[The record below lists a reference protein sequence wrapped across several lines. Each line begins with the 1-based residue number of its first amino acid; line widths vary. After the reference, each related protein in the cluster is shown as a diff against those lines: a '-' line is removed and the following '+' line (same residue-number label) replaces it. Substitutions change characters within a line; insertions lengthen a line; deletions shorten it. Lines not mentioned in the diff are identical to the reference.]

1 MIINFIY
8 LLLFIFVFFW
18 FYINIKKNGLKW
30 IIKGL
35 FQIGILV
42 LFIGGF
48 FKIFFT
54 LPPNLFIKIFFL
66 IIYAWCTV
74 GINVNFMIPL
84 ISLIDQKIVKKYRLK
99 YDLILIAKINLL
111 TLSAILKFKRFI
123 FFLLKVFFLYT

>member
-1 MIINFIY
+1 MIINLIY
-8 LLLFIFVFFW
+8 LFLSIFVFFW

-35 FQIGILV
+35 LQIGILV

-54 LPPNLFIKIFFL
+54 LPPNLYIKIIFL

-74 GINVNFMIPL
+74 GINVNFMMPL
-84 ISLIDQKIVKKYRLK
+84 ISLVDQNIVKKY
-99 YDLILIAKINLL
+99 N
-111 TLSAILKFKRFI
+111 
-123 FFLLKVFFLYT
+123 

>member
-8 LLLFIFVFFW
+8 LFLSSFVFFW
-18 FYINIKKNGLKW
+18 SYINIKKYGLKW

-35 FQIGILV
+35 FQIGILA

-54 LPPNLFIKIFFL
+54 LPPNIFIKIFFL

-84 ISLIDQKIVKKYRLK
+84 ISLIDQKIVKK
-99 YDLILIAKINLL
+99 
-111 TLSAILKFKRFI
+111 
-123 FFLLKVFFLYT
+123 

>member
-8 LLLFIFVFFW
+8 FVLCSVVFFW

-35 FQIGILV
+35 LQIGILV

-54 LPPNLFIKIFFL
+54 LPPNLFIKIFLL

-84 ISLIDQKIVKKYRLK
+84 ISFIDQKIVKK
-99 YDLILIAKINLL
+99 
-111 TLSAILKFKRFI
+111 
-123 FFLLKVFFLYT
+123 

>member
-1 MIINFIY
+1 MIINLIY
-8 LLLFIFVFFW
+8 FSLCSFAFFW

-35 FQIGILV
+35 LQIGILV

-54 LPPNLFIKIFFL
+54 LPPNLFIKIIFL
-66 IIYAWCTV
+66 ITYTWCTV

-84 ISLIDQKIVKKYRLK
+84 ISLIDQKIVKK
-99 YDLILIAKINLL
+99 
-111 TLSAILKFKRFI
+111 
-123 FFLLKVFFLYT
+123 

>member
-1 MIINFIY
+1 MIIKFIY
-8 LLLFIFVFFW
+8 FLLSSFVFYW
-18 FYINIKKNGLKW
+18 FYKNIKKNGLIW

-54 LPPNLFIKIFFL
+54 LPPNLYVKIIFL
-66 IIYAWCTV
+66 IIYSWFTI

-84 ISLIDQKIVKKYRLK
+84 INLIDQKIFKK
-99 YDLILIAKINLL
+99 
-111 TLSAILKFKRFI
+111 
-123 FFLLKVFFLYT
+123 

>member
-8 LLLFIFVFFW
+8 LLLSSFVFFW
-18 FYINIKKNGLKW
+18 FYINIKKIGVKW

-35 FQIGILV
+35 LQIGILV

-66 IIYAWCTV
+66 IIYSWCTV
-74 GINVNFMIPL
+74 GINVNFIIPL
-84 ISLIDQKIVKKYRLK
+84 ISLIDQKIVKKL
-99 YDLILIAKINLL
+99 D
-111 TLSAILKFKRFI
+111 
-123 FFLLKVFFLYT
+123 